1 MKRMFVFLSVLALV
15 LAACG
20 GGDSGDDGSS
30 GGDAPSESVG
40 DAAAGEE
47 IFDSTCV
54 ACHGVDA
61 KGLPGLGRDLTS
73 NAFIAENPDDEM
85 VAFLVVGRPADH
97 PDNENGVQMP
107 PKGGNPALSEDDL
120 HDVVAFLNTLPG
132 N

>member
-1 MKRMFVFLSVLALV
+1 MKRMLVIFGVLALV

-20 GGDSGDDGSS
+20 GGSDGGSS

-54 ACHGVDA
+54 ACHGADA
-61 KGLPGLGRDLTS
+61 KGLPGLGRDLTN
-73 NAFIAENPDDEM
+73 NAFIAENSDDEM
-85 VAFLVVGRPADH
+85 VAFLLVGRPADH

-120 HDVVAFLNTLPG
+120 YDVVTFLNTLPG